1 MPRVNANGVGM
12 NYDQQGT
19 GEPLLLIPY
28 LAADHAC
35 YAFQVAEYAKHFTCI
50 SIDLRGSGSSDDP
63 EGDYTTETLAD
74 DVAALMQ
81 ALGIANAHISGLSL
95 GANIGMAEALR
106 WEEYQFVLPPGA
118 YALWLEN
125 EGAAVTPAVAVTLVD
140 QARQELHIN
149 VRQPR

>member
-1 MPRVNANGVGM
+1 MPL
-12 NYDQQGT
+12 T
-19 GEPLLLIPY
+19 L
-28 LAADHAC
+28 
-35 YAFQVAEYAKHFTCI
+35 VAVSEDGRH
-50 SIDLRGSGSSDDP
+50 
-63 EGDYTTETLAD
+63 
-74 DVAALMQ
+74 
-81 ALGIANAHISGLSL
+81 
-95 GANIGMAEALR
+95 MAEALR